1 MMDYLLTKRVY
12 DFGLIYDGWNA
23 YFDVLS
29 QLVKQNNPN
38 FASYN
43 ASNLKRFEAYYEDL
57 FALFGE

>member
-29 QLVKQNNPN
+29 QLVKQ
-38 FASYN
+38 S
-43 ASNLKRFEAYYEDL
+43 
-57 FALFGE
+57 